1 MRRRVVAMGKSLGKA
16 RQLVQVVASHR
27 QREGGGFVVRRPFPG
42 GLSDQQAD
50 PFLLLDELGPVEYR
64 RGEFPGA
71 PAHPHRGFS
80 TLTYLKAGE
89 GRHEDSLGNT
99 GVIRAGGAQLMHA
112 ASGII
117 HDEGRDHPGGKL
129 HGFQLWINSPASRK
143 MEAPSYQDVSK
154 KMLPEADVAPGVHV
168 KAIVG
173 PVLTLDPAGTGEAE
187 VVVESP
193 VQPVTPVHYL
203 DYQLEDGSTWTHVV
217 PRGCDT
223 VLLYVYE
230 GTCLVNGQ
238 KMAVEGD
245 LAVFAE
251 AGSDH
256 VYLEARGGPCAL
268 LALAGKKLREPVVRQ
283 GPFVMASERDLRQA
297 FLDYQ
302 AGPNVFCKQKAE
314 VLPLSMQS
322 RG

>member
-1 MRRRVVAMGKSLGKA
+1 MGKSAGGLGKA
-16 RQLVQVVASHR
+16 RKLVQVVASHR

-42 GLSDQQAD
+42 GLSDEAAD

-117 HDEGRDHPGGKL
+117 HDEGRDHPGGRL

-143 MEAPSYQDVSK
+143 MEAPSYQEVGRK
-154 KMLPEADVAPGVHV
+154 QLPEAEVAPGVRA

-173 PVLTLDPAGTGEAE
+173 AVLRAAGAAGGEAE
-187 VVVESP
+187 AVVESP
-193 VQPVTPVHYL
+193 VQPVTPIHYL
-203 DYQLEDGSTWTHVV
+203 DYTLEEGGAWTHVV
-217 PRGCDT
+217 PPGCDT
-223 VLLYVYE
+223 LLLYVYE
-230 GTCLVNGQ
+230 GSCVLNGSR
-238 KMAVEGD
+238 AAGEGD

-251 AGSDH
+251 AGGDH
-256 VYLEARGGPCAL
+256 VFLEARGGRCAL

-283 GPFVMASERDLRQA
+283 GPFVMASEKDLRQA

-302 AGPNVFCKQKAE
+302 AGPDVFCREKAT
-314 VLPLSMQS
+314 VLPVSM
-322 RG
+322 RHA